1 MATKR
6 MFSNIV
12 IDSDAFLDLP
22 ESAQL
27 LYFHIGM
34 KTDDDGFVTGT
45 RRIMKLIGG
54 TEADITALV
63 DSGFLIPFPDSKVY
77 VVTHFRINND
87 LKNDRYHSTVYQ
99 TEYEQLT
106 MTDNKEYRLKQLSPI
121 MDTDCIHSVS
131 ISDTECIHDESGMDT
146 EQNVTQRNPKN
157 KEKDNVTYRSQAER
171 SKAERSGDNDEQ
183 AKLTMISMTRVY
195 GLDTRLVEQAMNEH
209 GVSLV
214 HDAVIA
220 WKHDKDYGKAKP
232 IDFPSYL
239 KKAIENGGNQ

>member
-6 MFSNIV
+6 MFSNNV

-22 ESAQL
+22 VTAQL

-34 KTDDDGFVTGT
+34 KTDDDGFVIGA
-45 RRIMKLIGG
+45 RRIVKLIGG

-63 DSGFLIPFPDSKVY
+63 DSGFLIPFSDSKVY

-99 TEYEQLT
+99 TEYEQLM
-106 MTDNKEYRLKQLSPI
+106 MTDNKEYRLKLPFP
-121 MDTDCIHSVS
+121 DTDTECIHNVS
-131 ISDTECIHDESGMDT
+131 KPDTECIHDDSGSDT
-146 EQNVTQRNPKN
+146 EHNVTQRNPKN
-157 KEKDNVTYRSQAER
+157 KEKENVTQHSQAER
-171 SKAERSGDNDEQ
+171 SGDDDEQ
-183 AKLTMISMTRVY
+183 VKVTMISMTRVY
-195 GLDTRLVEQAMNEH
+195 GLDTRLVDQAMNEH

-214 HDAVIA
+214 HDAVVA
-220 WKHDKDYGKAKP
+220 WKHDRDYGKAKP

-239 KKAIENGGNQ
+239 KKTIENGGNQ

>member
-6 MFSNIV
+6 MFSNNV

-22 ESAQL
+22 PTSQL

-34 KTDDDGFVTGT
+34 KTDDDGFVTGA
-45 RRIMKLIGG
+45 RRIMKVIGG
-54 TEADITALV
+54 TDDDIKALV
-63 DSGFLIPFPDSKVY
+63 DNGFLIPFPDSKVY

-87 LKNDRYHSTVYQ
+87 LKNDRYHTTVFQ
-99 TEYEQLT
+99 TEFEKLM
-106 MTDNKEYRLKQLSPI
+106 MTDNKEYRLKQPSPN
-121 MDTDCIHSVS
+121 M
-131 ISDTECIHDESGMDT
+131 DTECIHNVSEMDT
-146 EQNVTQRNPKN
+146 EQNVTQRNPN
-157 KEKDNVTYRSQAER
+157 NIEKKNVTQRSEAER
-171 SKAERSGDNDEQ
+171 SKAERSGDEQ

-214 HDAVIA
+214 HDAVVA
-220 WKHDKDYGKAKP
+220 WKQDKDYGKAKP

>member
-6 MFSNIV
+6 MFSNNV

-22 ESAQL
+22 VTAQL

-34 KTDDDGFVTGT
+34 KTDDDGFVTGAK
-45 RRIMKLIGG
+45 RIVKLIGG

-99 TEYEQLT
+99 TEYEQLM
-106 MTDNKEYRLKQLSPI
+106 MTDNKEYRLKPPSPNA
-121 MDTDCIHSVS
+121 
-131 ISDTECIHDESGMDT
+131 DTECIHNVSKPDT
-146 EQNVTQRNPKN
+146 ECIHNDSGSDTEHNVTQRNPKN
-157 KEKDNVTYRSQAER
+157 KEKENVTQRSQTER
-171 SKAERSGDNDEQ
+171 SKAERSGDDDEQ
-183 AKLTMISMTRVY
+183 AKVTMISMTRVY

-214 HDAVIA
+214 HDAVVA
-220 WKHDKDYGKAKP
+220 WKHDRDYGKAKP
-232 IDFPSYL
+232 IDFPSFL